1 MPEEQ
6 PHRPSEDRP
15 AEHPSTGH
23 RPPAPRESGSPDS
36 GAPEAGLQDPAPQEA
51 EDRSRRPDI
60 RAART
65 EKNLRRLVLLLVV
78 LVPALYFLVH
88 SFS

>member
-6 PHRPSEDRP
+6 PRRPSEDQP
-15 AEHPSTGH
+15 VGHPSTGH
-23 RPPAPRESGSPDS
+23 LPPEPRESGT
-36 GAPEAGLQDPAPQEA
+36 PEAGLQDPAPQEA